1 MTGKVHVYT
10 GDGKGK
16 TTAALG
22 LSIRAAGAGLR
33 VFIAQFIKADEYSEI
48 KALKRFS
55 DLITVEQFGLGGFI
69 GGNPSSGDIEAAQKG
84 VARVKEIISSG
95 NYDVVVLDEANI
107 AVKFKLFSEQDLLDI
122 IDAKSKNMELVIT
135 GRDAAPKII
144 EKADLVTQMKAVKH
158 YFQNGVEAR
167 VGIEK

>member
-1 MTGKVHVYT
+1 MGKVHVYT

-33 VFIAQFIKADEYSEI
+33 VFIAQFIKSDEYSEI

-122 IDAKSKNMELVIT
+122 IDAKSKNIELVIT
-135 GRDAAPKII
+135 GRDAAAKII

-158 YFQNGVEAR
+158 YFKNGVEAR

>member
-1 MTGKVHVYT
+1 MKGKVHVYT

-84 VARVKEIISSG
+84 VARVREIISSET
-95 NYDVVVLDEANI
+95 YDVVVLDEANI
-107 AVKFKLFSEQDLLDI
+107 AVNYKLISEQDLLDI
-122 IDAKSKNMELVIT
+122 INAKGETRPRKLWI
-135 GRDAAPKII
+135 RQIW
-144 EKADLVTQMKAVKH
+144 L
-158 YFQNGVEAR
+158 R
-167 VGIEK
+167 R

>member
-1 MTGKVHVYT
+1 MMGKVHVYT

-33 VFIAQFIKADEYSEI
+33 VFIAQFIKSDEYSEI

-122 IDAKSKNMELVIT
+122 IDAKSKNIELVIT
-135 GRDAAPKII
+135 GRDAAAKII

-158 YFQNGVEAR
+158 YFKNGVEAR

>member
-1 MTGKVHVYT
+1 MQGKVHVYT

-22 LSIRAAGAGLR
+22 LSIRAAGAGFR
-33 VFIAQFIKADEYSEI
+33 VFFAQFIKSDEYSEI

-69 GGNPSSGDIEAAQKG
+69 GGSPSSGDIEAAQKG
-84 VARVKEIISSG
+84 VARVKEIISSDK
-95 NYDVVVLDEANI
+95 YDVVILDEANI
-107 AVKFKLFSEQDLLDI
+107 AVKYKLISEQDLLDI
-122 IDAKSKNMELVIT
+122 INTKSKNIELVIT
-135 GRDAAPKII
+135 GRDAASKII
-144 EKADLVTQMKAVKH
+144 ERADLVTRMNAVKH

>member
-1 MTGKVHVYT
+1 MKAKVQVYT

-69 GGNPSSGDIEAAQKG
+69 GGSPSSGDIEAAQKG
-84 VARVKEIISSG
+84 IARVKEIISSG

-107 AVKFKLFSEQDLLDI
+107 AVKYKLISEQDLLDI
-122 IDAKSKNMELVIT
+122 IDAKSNNLELVIT
-135 GRDAAPKII
+135 GRDAASKII
-144 EKADLVTQMKAVKH
+144 DKADLVTQMKAVKH
-158 YFQNGVEAR
+158 YFKNGVEAR